1 MKKLMIVVVLLL
13 LISTLLRFNK
23 TYSVYEYIGLA
34 IDKMGITQNT
44 YNIRIDD
51 KIEPYVYLYW
61 VGENGTNDV
70 DKLLLYHRT
79 FYQRIPDNS
88 YGKNRILIKT
98 KSDSML
104 YDKIGILKLHAFAKH
119 NYEINLSMND
129 TLLIVHWNIDNWY
142 SKKISRTDTIV
153 CKIMPKL

>member
-61 VGENGTNDV
+61 VGENGTND
-70 DKLLLYHRT
+70 
-79 FYQRIPDNS
+79 IE
-88 YGKNRILIKT
+88 
-98 KSDSML
+98 KSNQIA
-104 YDKIGILKLHAFAKH
+104 Y
-119 NYEINLSMND
+119 
-129 TLLIVHWNIDNWY
+129 
-142 SKKISRTDTIV
+142 
-153 CKIMPKL
+153 

>member
-1 MKKLMIVVVLLL
+1 
-13 LISTLLRFNK
+13 
-23 TYSVYEYIGLA
+23 
-34 IDKMGITQNT
+34 
-44 YNIRIDD
+44 
-51 KIEPYVYLYW
+51 
-61 VGENGTNDV
+61 
-70 DKLLLYHRT
+70 
-79 FYQRIPDNS
+79 
-88 YGKNRILIKT
+88 
-98 KSDSML
+98 ML